1 MSLGCPQNSLGLE
14 IDRVR
19 NEVTRGCNLIFG
31 CIAIPKEPCI
41 DCLQILCSYAPSIS
55 SELICVWD
63 MLVRNWNLDWTCKN
77 ILFWNF
83 QSFNNLLHSSNYQS
97 CYTLMSDILNF
108 GCYFFLKDQKLGQQV
123 SDYFSVVQ
131 GLYCNKQRTNPQKYS
146 QSWLS
151 LIFSQ

>member
-1 MSLGCPQNSLGLE
+1 
-14 IDRVR
+14 
-19 NEVTRGCNLIFG
+19 
-31 CIAIPKEPCI
+31 
-41 DCLQILCSYAPSIS
+41 
-55 SELICVWD
+55 

-97 CYTLMSDILNF
+97 CYKLMSDILNF

-146 QSWLS
+146 QSWLA
-151 LIFSQ
+151 LIFFAITQELLHWLPPNLIYICSWYIIRMYKFWRLSVRKILWARLVKKKFSKNSDFFW